1 MSRTLAWAFG
11 IGVALILVGGLLA
24 VAATGSGGEILMLA
38 GLLMVGVLPIFSN
51 AMSRRSRGWTRAWNP
66 RAARRDLRAE
76 QAAAAQAKGTGGST
90 DGGEEGR

>member
-1 MSRTLAWAFG
+1 VSRTLAWSFG
-11 IGVALILVGGLLA
+11 IGVTLILVGGLLA

-76 QAAAAQAKGTGGST
+76 RTAAAQAKGTDGRANGG
-90 DGGEEGR
+90 DQAR